1 MTFLE
6 LQRMIQQ
13 TRKARKGTRN
23 RIDYFEDDPNEDYY
37 KAIYKRACQVA
48 NAVVDHYEELG
59 VYDPKDKPKITWRG
73 SK

>member
-13 TRKARKGTRN
+13 TRKARKGTHN
-23 RIDYFEDDPNEDYY
+23 RIDYFEDDPNEEYY

-48 NAVVDHYEELG
+48 NAVINHYEE
-59 VYDPKDKPKITWRG
+59 
-73 SK
+73 